1 MASVIDVSDYLLFSM
16 AYLAAAIAPGADTTL
31 VLTRALDSR
40 GKAWLAG
47 AGITTAKLAL
57 LVIAYLG
64 ASALLIQYPELM
76 LAVKLFGAGFLG
88 YRALVLWRRSK
99 LSDPPRTSSGW
110 ADFGLG
116 FGTAFTNPQPLAVY
130 LAIVPQVA
138 ATTNLGV
145 LGLIVILGFALVTLV
160 YSSLAR
166 PISAALAKRGPSFVN
181 RVVAVLLLLVAA
193 WILLR

>member
-1 MASVIDVSDYLLFSM
+1 M

-47 AGITTAKLAL
+47 AGIAAAKVLL

-64 ASALLIQYPELM
+64 ASALLIQNPELL
-76 LAVKLFGAGFLG
+76 LAVKFFGAGFLG
-88 YRALVLWRRSK
+88 YRAVVIWRRSK
-99 LSDPPRTSSGW
+99 LSEPPKESSGW
-110 ADFGLG
+110 ADFGFG
-116 FGTAFTNPQPLAVY
+116 FGTAFTNPQPLAFY

-138 ATTNLGV
+138 ATTNLLV
-145 LGLIVILGFALVTLV
+145 LSLIVILGFALVTLV
-160 YSSLAR
+160 YSSLAK
-166 PISAALAKRGPSFVN
+166 PISSALTKRGPGFVN
-181 RVVAVLLLLVAA
+181 RVVAVLLLIVAA

>member
-1 MASVIDVSDYLLFSM
+1 MADYLLFTL

-31 VLTRALDSR
+31 VLSRALDSQR
-40 GKAWLAG
+40 KAWFAG
-47 AGITTAKLAL
+47 AGIALAKVVFLVLSYFGATAL
-57 LVIAYLG
+57 LNG
-64 ASALLIQYPELM
+64 NPSFLLAIKIL
-76 LAVKLFGAGFLG
+76 GAGFLC
-88 YRALVLWRRSK
+88 YRAVVLWRRSK
-99 LSDPPRTSSGW
+99 LSEPPKESSGW

-116 FGTAFTNPQPLAVY
+116 FGTAFTNPQPLAFY

-145 LGLIVILGFALVTLV
+145 LSLIVILGFALVTLV

-166 PISAALAKRGPSFVN
+166 PISSALAKRGPGFVN

>member
-1 MASVIDVSDYLLFSM
+1 M

-47 AGITTAKLAL
+47 AGIAAAKVLLLA
-57 LVIAYLG
+57 IAYLG
-64 ASALLIQYPELM
+64 ASAFLIQNPELL
-76 LAVKLFGAGFLG
+76 LAAKFFGAGFLG

-99 LSDPPRTSSGW
+99 LSKPPRESSAW

-116 FGTAFTNPQPLAVY
+116 FGTAFTNPQPLAFY

-145 LGLIVILGFALVTLV
+145 LSLIVILGFALVTLV

-166 PISAALAKRGPSFVN
+166 PISSALTKRGPGFVN